1 MRMLRGKFQGPQLSV
16 NQAQGSLHYHQWIEL
31 PFLGSCLLPES
42 RAGEKSLADR
52 QWLELI
58 HSIRN
63 SSVLDLASLLDM
75 SFLKLWTLQMTSTE
89 NRTRFPY
96 AKFFV
101 MHSILLY
108 SSLRLSFKNHPSS
121 GLDFS
126 DPGKLPEGR
135 VKPGAVCCLRGG
147 TWLLAWEQT
156 LRSRW
161 WARLI
166 SSTARSLQELLPS
179 PGTHPPPQRPID
191 SPDLKGLLKC
201 TWILSQSFVDHSI
214 HQFLD
219 FPSGHKRQEAG
230 ETAPFLFLVISAVIT
245 TQWEWEQQQWSPPL
259 KEYLPCTSS
268 HAKGLYM
275 MSLYLHIIKK
285 HYSHFTDEET
295 EALRG

>member
-1 MRMLRGKFQGPQLSV
+1 MFAEIIIQKPSFYRPWLFWPQEAAWCCVFLFICCHV
-16 NQAQGSLHYHQWIEL
+16 QFL
-31 PFLGSCLLPES
+31 PHPNAAFVEEPGCWPES
-42 RAGEKSLADR
+42 RHAEVGD
-52 QWLELI
+52 ELLL
-58 HSIRN
+58 SI
-63 SSVLDLASLLDM
+63 
-75 SFLKLWTLQMTSTE
+75 
-89 NRTRFPY
+89 
-96 AKFFV
+96 
-101 MHSILLY
+101 
-108 SSLRLSFKNHPSS
+108 
-121 GLDFS
+121 
-126 DPGKLPEGR
+126 
-135 VKPGAVCCLRGG
+135 
-147 TWLLAWEQT
+147 
-156 LRSRW
+156 
-161 WARLI
+161 ARLI
-166 SSTARSLQELLPS
+166 SSSARSLQELLPS
-179 PGTHPPPQRPID
+179 PGTHPPPQRPTD

-230 ETAPFLFLVISAVIT
+230 EAAPFLFLVISAVIT